1 LDAGAD
7 NTAELLK
14 QARQGNS
21 AAFEELFARHREQ
34 LRGAVAL
41 RLDRR
46 LAARVDVS
54 DVIQETYLEA
64 ARRLPDYLDRS
75 DIPFGLW
82 LRWLARERV
91 LTLHRQH
98 LFAEKRAVGR
108 EVQPLPV
115 DSSAQLAAGL
125 LGPGP
130 SPSQA
135 VAAIELAERLQMALE
150 QLDDDER
157 ELLVGRHFE
166 QLSNRELAQLL
177 GISEAAA
184 NKRYIRA
191 LQRLRG
197 LLKNLGVSGAP

>member
-1 LDAGAD
+1 MDPGD
-7 NTAELLK
+7 DKTEELLK
-14 QARQGNS
+14 QARAGNA
-21 AAFEELFARHREQ
+21 AAFEELFARERDA
-34 LRGAVAL
+34 LRRTVVL

-54 DVIQETYLEA
+54 DVVQETYLEA
-64 ARRLPDYLDRS
+64 ARRLPEYVNRADM
-75 DIPFGLW
+75 PFALW

-91 LTLHRQH
+91 LMLHRQH
-98 LFAEKRAVGR
+98 LFADKRALGR

-115 DSSAQLAAGL
+115 DSSAQFAAGL

-135 VAAIELAERLQMALE
+135 AAAMELAERLRMALQ
-150 QLDDDER
+150 QLDDEER

-197 LLKNLGVSGAP
+197 ILQNLGISGAS